1 MLTLLSSFFNLTPG
15 SSYAILVVKD
25 AGRTV
30 FCLRYHCKMFGGA
43 CLKIQESTENY
54 LETIL
59 VLSLDKPY
67 VRSIDIANELG
78 FSKPSVSVAM
88 KNLRNSGHIRVDE
101 NGHIT
106 LAPPGK
112 KIAEMIYER
121 HRILSQ
127 WLESLGVSRET
138 ASEDACRIE
147 HVISEESFAAIKD
160 HLKQTSV

>member
-1 MLTLLSSFFNLTPG
+1 ME
-15 SSYAILVVKD
+15 I
-25 AGRTV
+25 R
-30 FCLRYHCKMFGGA
+30 
-43 CLKIQESTENY
+43 ESAEDY
-54 LETIL
+54 LERIL
-59 VLSLDKPY
+59 MLNKSIGQ
-67 VRSIDIANELG
+67 VRAVDIANLMN

>member
-1 MLTLLSSFFNLTPG
+1 MN
-15 SSYAILVVKD
+15 I
-25 AGRTV
+25 
-30 FCLRYHCKMFGGA
+30 H
-43 CLKIQESTENY
+43 ESAEDY
-54 LETIL
+54 LEKIL
-59 VLSLDKPY
+59 MLQEKKGS
-67 VRSIDIANELG
+67 VRSIDIAVAMG

>member
-1 MLTLLSSFFNLTPG
+1 M
-15 SSYAILVVKD
+15 
-25 AGRTV
+25 
-30 FCLRYHCKMFGGA
+30 
-43 CLKIQESTENY
+43 KIQESAENY

-78 FSKPSVSVAM
+78 FSKPSV
-88 KNLRNSGHIRVDE
+88 SGHIRVDE

-127 WLESLGVSRET
+127 WLESLGVSKET